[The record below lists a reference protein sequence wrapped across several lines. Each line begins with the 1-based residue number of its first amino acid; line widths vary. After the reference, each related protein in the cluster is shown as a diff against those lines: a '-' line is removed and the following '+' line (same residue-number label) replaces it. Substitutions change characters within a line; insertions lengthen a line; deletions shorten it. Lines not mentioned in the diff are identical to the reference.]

1 MCPLVKS
8 VYPIQF
14 AISIREC
21 STVMVH
27 YEGKCI
33 LHASAYWEVLN
44 SLNLFIVTFIVD
56 YFFVLR
62 RKLHHCR
69 SCFLSFTIHESI
81 LISFGFSYY
90 YVKYFL

>member
-8 VYPIQF
+8 VYLILF

-33 LHASAYWEVLN
+33 LHDSAYWEVLN
-44 SLNLFIVTFIVD
+44 SLKLFIVTPHRSLFLCFEDKTASLSKLFAILHNSRM
-56 YFFVLR
+56 YFN
-62 RKLHHCR
+62 KLWV
-69 SCFLSFTIHESI
+69 FL
-81 LISFGFSYY
+81 L
-90 YVKYFL
+90 LC